1 LKASQKKPN
10 RISILKNGIIHFLY
24 NKNNSL
30 LNGTIIHTF
39 KVGILDVKI
48 KKPFLIDQLFIKKNK
63 FLNFDIKAQTLSTI
77 LHIDL

>member
-1 LKASQKKPN
+1 MKKPN
-10 RISILKNGIIHFLY
+10 RISILKNGIINFVY
-24 NKNNSL
+24 NKYYSS

-39 KVGILDVKI
+39 KVDILNMKI
-48 KKPFLIDQLFIKKNK
+48 KKPFLIDQLFIKKNN